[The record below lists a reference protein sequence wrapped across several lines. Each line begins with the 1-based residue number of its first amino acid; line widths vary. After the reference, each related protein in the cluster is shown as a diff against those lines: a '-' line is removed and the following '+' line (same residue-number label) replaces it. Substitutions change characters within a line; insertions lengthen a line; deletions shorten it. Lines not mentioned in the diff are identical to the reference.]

1 MAEIAVL
8 SQRFFQMND
17 KKIKI
22 ARQLFE
28 HAITLV
34 KEDCFHEPNNVDDD
48 VAVAKLI
55 AGKINYDLFTSYD
68 YIEQLMVELNDDQV
82 RESFNRIHEVHIAR
96 WD

>member
-1 MAEIAVL
+1 
-8 SQRFFQMND
+8 MND
-17 KKIKI
+17 KKIRI

-34 KEDCFHEPNNVDDD
+34 KEDCFHDPDNVDDD

-68 YIEQLMVELNDDQV
+68 YIEQLMVELKDDQV
-82 RESFNRIHEVHIAR
+82 RDSFNRIHEVHIAR
-96 WD
+96 WE

>member
-1 MAEIAVL
+1 MT
-8 SQRFFQMND
+8 D
-17 KKIKI
+17 TKIKI
-22 ARQLFE
+22 ARQLFKN
-28 HAITLV
+28 AITLL
-34 KEDCFHEPNNVDDD
+34 KEDCFNEPDNVDDD

>member
-1 MAEIAVL
+1 
-8 SQRFFQMND
+8 MND

-34 KEDCFHEPNNVDDD
+34 KEDCFNEPDNVADD

-55 AGKINYDLFTSYD
+55 AGKINYDIFSSYD
-68 YIEQLMVELNDDQV
+68 YIEQILVELNDREV
-82 RESFNRIHEVHIAR
+82 RDSFNRINEVFNAR
-96 WD
+96 WE

>member
-1 MAEIAVL
+1 
-8 SQRFFQMND
+8 MND

-34 KEDCFHEPNNVDDD
+34 KEDCFNEPDNVDDD

-68 YIEQLMVELNDDQV
+68 YIEQLMVELNADQV

>member
-1 MAEIAVL
+1 MT
-8 SQRFFQMND
+8 D
-17 KKIKI
+17 TKIKI
-22 ARQLFE
+22 ARQLFK
-28 HAITLV
+28 HAITLL
-34 KEDCFHEPNNVDDD
+34 KEDCFNEPDNVDDD

>member
-1 MAEIAVL
+1 
-8 SQRFFQMND
+8 MND

-34 KEDCFHEPNNVDDD
+34 KEDCFNEPDNIADD

-55 AGKINYDLFTSYD
+55 AGKIKYDTFTSYD
-68 YIEQLMVELNDDQV
+68 YIEQLMVELNDKEV
-82 RESFNRIHEVHIAR
+82 RDSFNRIHEVFIAR

>member
-1 MAEIAVL
+1 
-8 SQRFFQMND
+8 MND

-34 KEDCFHEPNNVDDD
+34 KEDCFNEPDNVDDD

-82 RESFNRIHEVHIAR
+82 RDSFNRIHEVHNAR
-96 WD
+96 WE

>member
-1 MAEIAVL
+1 
-8 SQRFFQMND
+8 MND
-17 KKIKI
+17 KKIRI

-28 HAITLV
+28 NAITLV
-34 KEDCFHEPNNVDDD
+34 KEDCFNEPDNVADD

-68 YIEQLMVELNDDQV
+68 YIEQIMVELNDDQV
-82 RESFNRIHEVHIAR
+82 RDSFNRIHEVYIAR

>member
-1 MAEIAVL
+1 
-8 SQRFFQMND
+8 MND
-17 KKIKI
+17 KKIRI

-28 HAITLV
+28 NAITLV
-34 KEDCFHEPNNVDDD
+34 KEDCFNEPDNVADD

-82 RESFNRIHEVHIAR
+82 RDSFNRIHEVHLAR

>member
-1 MAEIAVL
+1 
-8 SQRFFQMND
+8 MND

-34 KEDCFHEPNNVDDD
+34 KEDCFNEPDKVADD

-68 YIEQLMVELNDDQV
+68 
-82 RESFNRIHEVHIAR
+82 
-96 WD
+96 

>member
-1 MAEIAVL
+1 MARDSRSFA
-8 SQRFFQMND
+8 RYFMTD
-17 KKIKI
+17 TKIKI
-22 ARQLFE
+22 ARQLFK
-28 HAITLV
+28 HAITLL
-34 KEDCFHEPNNVDDD
+34 KEDCFNEPDNVDDD

>member
-1 MAEIAVL
+1 
-8 SQRFFQMND
+8 MND

-34 KEDCFHEPNNVDDD
+34 KEDCFNEPDKVADD

-68 YIEQLMVELNDDQV
+68 YIEQLMVELNDNQV
-82 RESFNRIHEVHIAR
+82 RDSFNRIHEVYIAR

>member
-1 MAEIAVL
+1 
-8 SQRFFQMND
+8 MND

-34 KEDCFHEPNNVDDD
+34 KEDCFNEPDNVADD

-55 AGKINYDLFTSYD
+55 AGKIKYDTFTSYD
-68 YIEQLMVELNDDQV
+68 YIEQLMIELNDKEV
-82 RESFNRIHEVHIAR
+82 RDSFNRIHEVYIAR

>member
-34 KEDCFHEPNNVDDD
+34 KEDCFNEPDNVDDD

>member
-1 MAEIAVL
+1 
-8 SQRFFQMND
+8 MND

-34 KEDCFHEPNNVDDD
+34 KEDCFNEPDNVDVD

>member
-1 MAEIAVL
+1 
-8 SQRFFQMND
+8 MND

-34 KEDCFHEPNNVDDD
+34 KEDCFNEPDNVADD

-55 AGKINYDLFTSYD
+55 AGKINYDIFTSYD
-68 YIEQLMVELNDDQV
+68 YIEQIMVELNDDQV
-82 RESFNRIHEVHIAR
+82 RDSFNRINEVFNAR